1 MTWDADTDINY
12 AFGLKSCMNL
22 TYWF

>member
-1 MTWDADTDINY
+1 MTWNSDTDINY

-22 TYWF
+22 TYRF